1 MKSLRIKL
9 ATGTSTGSKATI
21 AGFSCSLVLQALCSV
36 GQEAK
41 PLPLK
46 PVPIEQV
53 QIEDSFWSPK
63 RKVWQEVTIP
73 DCFAKFEKDGALANF
88 DKIREGK
95 AGEHGGPP
103 WYDGLIYEM
112 IRGAADFLA
121 AKPDPK
127 LEASLDGYIERI
139 AAAAAKDPDGY
150 INTYTQLKEP
160 SHRWGTNGGN
170 DRWQHDLY
178 NAGALLEAGVHYYRA
193 TGKTRLLEVATKLAN
208 YMADMMGPAPKQ
220 NIIPGHALGEES
232 FVDLY
237 RLFQEQPQ
245 LKSRVSVPVNERR
258 YLELAQFWIDARG
271 HHEGRANFGAYDQD
285 AVPVLEQETIEGHAV
300 RAVLLCC
307 GLVAVGETAGRTEYL
322 TTAQR
327 LWTNMV
333 TRRMYL
339 TGGVGSESNDE
350 KFGPDYSLPNNG
362 YAETCASV
370 AAAFFHHAMN
380 LAFGDARY
388 ADELERVLYNG
399 VLSGVSVKG
408 TSYFYENPLESG
420 KQRTRWEW
428 HSCPCC
434 PPMFLKVM
442 GALPGYIYAQS
453 PEGIFV
459 NLYIGSHANL
469 SVNGTGVTL
478 QQTTDYP
485 WEGTV
490 KLTLNPEKPTP
501 FALNLR
507 LPNWCQAPQIQVN
520 GQVQTSFETLHGYAN
535 VTRQWTQGDVVELS
549 LPMPVQRIHANP
561 KISTDQGRVALQR
574 GPIVYCLEGTDNGHA
589 VRNLVITPESSLA
602 VERNTDLLGGVAVI
616 HGSALSLHQ
625 VDWGDNLYKMSLS
638 SPGITNFQFT
648 AIPYFANANR
658 QAAEMMVWVAETPLK
673 ARAQTPPNAASLAK
687 VTASRCWTSDTT
699 AALNDQVEPE
709 TSDDTKIPRF
719 TWWDHR
725 GTKEWVQY
733 DFEQAKEFSAVE
745 VYWWD
750 ERRINAHCRV
760 PQSWQLLYKDGNE
773 WKPVTGASKYGTEM
787 DQYNRVTFEPI
798 TTSAL
803 RIEAQLQ
810 PNWSGG
816 ILEWQVE

>member
-9 ATGTSTGSKATI
+9 PAGKSAGNKATI
-21 AGFSCSLVLQALCSV
+21 TVFSCSVVLQALCSV

-63 RKVWQEVTIP
+63 RKVWQEIMIP
-73 DCFAKFEKDGALANF
+73 DCFARFEKDGALANF
-88 DKIREGK
+88 DKIRDGQT
-95 AGEHGGPP
+95 GDHGGPP

-127 LEASLDGYIERI
+127 LEARLDGYIERI

-178 NAGALLEAGVHYYRA
+178 NAGALVEAGVHYYRA

-208 YMADMMGPAPKQ
+208 YMTDIMGPPPKQ
-220 NIIPGHALGEES
+220 NLIPGHALGEES
-232 FVDLY
+232 LVRLY
-237 RLFQEQPQ
+237 QLFQEQPQ
-245 LKSRVSVPVNERR
+245 LKSRLSASVNKRR
-258 YLELAQFWIDARG
+258 YLELAEFWIDARG
-271 HHEGRANFGAYDQD
+271 HHDGRTDFGAYNQD
-285 AVPVLEQETIEGHAV
+285 AIPVLQQETIEGHAV

-307 GLVAVGETAGRTEYL
+307 GLVAAGEAANRTEYL
-322 TTAQR
+322 ATALR

-350 KFGPDYSLPNNG
+350 KFGPDYSLPNTG

-370 AAAFFHHAMN
+370 AAAFFHQAMN
-380 LAFGDARY
+380 LTFADARY

-408 TSYFYENPLESG
+408 NSYFYENPLEAG

-442 GALPGYIYAQS
+442 GAMPGYIYAQG
-453 PEGIFV
+453 PQEIFV
-459 NLYIGSHANL
+459 NLYIGNHASL
-469 SVNGTGVTL
+469 SVNGTKVAL
-478 QQTTDYP
+478 QQTTEYP
-485 WEGTV
+485 WEGTM
-490 KLTLNPEKPTP
+490 KLTINPERSILFT
-501 FALNLR
+501 LNLR
-507 LPNWCQAPQIQVN
+507 LPNWCQAPQIRVN
-520 GQVQTSFETLHGYAN
+520 GKVQTSFNTLNGYASVN
-535 VTRQWTQGDVVELS
+535 RQWKRGDVVELT

-561 KISTDQGRVALQR
+561 KVAADQGRVALQR
-574 GPIVYCLEGTDNGHA
+574 GPIVYCLEGIDNRGT
-589 VRNLVITPESSLA
+589 VRNLVIAPESSLA
-602 VERNTDLLGGVAVI
+602 VEHRKDLLGGVIVI
-616 HGSALSLHQ
+616 HGNALSLYQ
-625 VDWGDNLYKMSLS
+625 ADWVDSLYRTSLKP
-638 SPGITNFQFT
+638 PGITNFQFT

-658 QAAEMMVWVAETPLK
+658 QPAEMMVWVAETPLK
-673 ARAQTPPNAASLAK
+673 AKPLSPLN
-687 VTASRCWTSDTT
+687 TASQAKATASHCWTGDTT
-699 AALNDQVEPE
+699 AALNDQLEPE

-733 DFEQAKEFSAVE
+733 DFVQAKRVSAVE

-803 RIEAQLQ
+803 RIEAQLH

-816 ILEWQVE
+816 LLEWRVE